1 MGMPVHAQEEA
12 VVRFYL
18 FYGETCSHCHEVM
31 EHSLPQ
37 IRDKYGDQ
45 VEYQTI
51 EVWSEIDNYITLLG
65 LEKKLGVPEERQGAV
80 HAFDLRRASR

>member
-1 MGMPVHAQEEA
+1 LGN
-12 VVRFYL
+12 
-18 FYGETCSHCHEVM
+18 
-31 EHSLPQ
+31 
-37 IRDKYGDQ
+37 

-80 HAFDLRRASR
+80 HASDSRRASG